1 MSFFNKIIG
10 INPIILLK
18 KDMDLLQNLSNHSN
32 QSLTH
37 QLLTSFLKGYKRPND
52 KIYELISI
60 RKVDEIGIG
69 IVEILNQLF

>member
-10 INPIILLK
+10 FIPIILLK

-32 QSLTH
+32 QPLTH
-37 QLLTSFLKGYKRPND
+37 QLLTSFLKDYKRPND

-69 IVEILNQLF
+69 IVKILNQLF